1 MNKKIIERLEGET
14 QADFELW
21 VDVLLADVD
30 FIFVSY
36 VKDENGESEQAEVL
50 YF

>member
-1 MNKKIIERLEGET
+1 MNTKIIKRREGES
-14 QADFELW
+14 QNEFEMR

-30 FIFVSY
+30 FISVSY

>member
-1 MNKKIIERLEGET
+1 MNKKIIKRRPNET
-14 QADFELW
+14 QEEFEMR

-30 FIFVSY
+30 FISVSY
-36 VKDENGESEQAEVL
+36 VKDENGEAEQAEVL

>member
-1 MNKKIIERLEGET
+1 MNKKIIKRRLNET
-14 QADFELW
+14 QADFELR
-21 VDVLLADVD
+21 VDVLLADLD
-30 FIFVSY
+30 FISVSY

>member
-1 MNKKIIERLEGET
+1 MNKKIIKRREGET
-14 QADFELW
+14 QSEFELR
-21 VDVLLADVD
+21 VDVLLADLD
-30 FIFVSY
+30 FISVSY

>member
-1 MNKKIIERLEGET
+1 MNTKIIKRRESET
-14 QADFELW
+14 QEDFELR

-30 FIFVSY
+30 FISVSY

>member
-1 MNKKIIERLEGET
+1 MNKKIIKRRPNET
-14 QADFELW
+14 QADFELR
-21 VDVLLADVD
+21 VDVLLADLD
-30 FIFVSY
+30 FISVSY

>member
-1 MNKKIIERLEGET
+1 MNKKIIKRRPNET
-14 QADFELW
+14 QADFELR

-30 FIFVSY
+30 FISVSY
-36 VKDENGESEQAEVL
+36 VKDENGESDQAEVL

>member
-1 MNKKIIERLEGET
+1 MNTKIIKRREGEA
-14 QADFELW
+14 QADFELR

-30 FIFVSY
+30 FISVSY
-36 VKDENGESEQAEVL
+36 VKDENGEAEQAEVL